1 MPGSIAPLV
10 HRNARQAISRVYSV
24 GLFNSAHLRGRLLE
38 LSFDPM
44 CNLLARI
51 RNTPTVELLATAGAG
66 ILGDRAQWEA
76 RLQRDHD
83 DRRDRA
89 DAKRTQGGLT
99 NRVWGVEDLVAM
111 MDAKERIIA

>member
-1 MPGSIAPLV
+1 
-10 HRNARQAISRVYSV
+10 
-24 GLFNSAHLRGRLLE
+24 
-38 LSFDPM
+38 M

-89 DAKRTQGGLT
+89 DAKRTQGRFDEPGLGRGGFGGHDGREGA
-99 NRVWGVEDLVAM
+99 NHRLD
-111 MDAKERIIA
+111 RIGDDCL